1 MKLKQAF
8 DRLKFTISKQNKPN
22 EKDIEAFNKLAEYF
36 NKQNKEVLQE
46 NLLFAKLYT
55 YLLAELTNYY
65 NDVDFANKQI
75 NRILQEP
82 LGVRIEILK
91 MDLKNIDAR
100 NYFLQRKVLDPFLQN
115 KSYLELEEI
124 YKRYENKLPQL
135 NANDFLK
142 CLNNWDYNSVV
153 YNLETN
159 INLSITNFK
168 NNV

>member
-36 NKQNKEVLQE
+36 DKQNKDVIQE
-46 NLLFAKLYT
+46 NLLFAKLYAFVLSEFT
-55 YLLAELTNYY
+55 NHYTEIDRANKEINKILSEPLDLRIEYLLIKTKEMEL
-65 NDVDFANKQI
+65 
-75 NRILQEP
+75 
-82 LGVRIEILK
+82 
-91 MDLKNIDAR
+91 R
-100 NYFLQRKVLDPFLQN
+100 NYFKRKRILDPFLQN
-115 KSYLELEEI
+115 KTVKELEEI
-124 YKRYENKLPQL
+124 HERHLQTLPDL
-135 NANDFLK
+135 DPIEFAK
-142 CLNNWDYNSVV
+142 CGNNWNKELIV